1 MLQVSGQ
8 GFDRVR
14 LAAHPGR
21 VSMGFGLFG
30 QFTGAVSKRGFS
42 CVPNRFTFLLL
53 PGEVLELRLASVK
66 ASGLLIQL
74 QERRLIEEALLHDTR
89 QPDLRSLCDAIP
101 GHESLLLACSH
112 QLLQLSEQDP
122 GPARERLMLP
132 LEDSIL
138 ALLGNLVAG
147 PHRQT
152 EESAEHPQQLH
163 VQKVMAFLEGHLGD
177 PLTLA
182 DLCRVCNV
190 SARTLQTSFQMVLNR
205 TPVQAVQELR
215 LSRLR
220 ELLLQRHDVA
230 SACELV
236 GLAASG
242 RMAANYKRMFGELP
256 SQTRLRAGG

>member
-1 MLQVSGQ
+1 
-8 GFDRVR
+8 
-14 LAAHPGR
+14 
-21 VSMGFGLFG
+21 
-30 QFTGAVSKRGFS
+30 
-42 CVPNRFTFLLL
+42 
-53 PGEVLELRLASVK
+53 
-66 ASGLLIQL
+66 
-74 QERRLIEEALLHDTR
+74 
-89 QPDLRSLCDAIP
+89 
-101 GHESLLLACSH
+101 
-112 QLLQLSEQDP
+112 LLQLSEQDP
-122 GPARERLMLP
+122 GPARERLMRP

-147 PHRQT
+147 SRRQT
-152 EESAEHPQQLH
+152 EEPAEHPQQLH
-163 VQKVMAFLEGHLGD
+163 VEKAMAFLEGHLGD

-182 DLCRVCNV
+182 DLCRVCNF